1 MSKERIKELLGQLR
15 EEVRN
20 TDIDDELA
28 QLVSDLDDEI
38 ENVVDEDADASAV
51 IDRAKEVEAN
61 FATQHPNAERFIR
74 EVIDLLV
81 RMGI

>member
-1 MSKERIKELLGQLR
+1 MSKERIKELLGQIR
-15 EEVRN
+15 EEVGN
-20 TDIDDELA
+20 TDIDDEFEKLM
-28 QLVSDLDDEI
+28 SDLDNEI
-38 ENVVDEDADASAV
+38 ENVVDEDADVSAV

-61 FATQHPNAERFIR
+61 FATKHPNAERFIR

>member
-1 MSKERIKELLGQLR
+1 MSKERIKELLGQIR
-15 EEVRN
+15 EEIGT
-20 TDIDDELA
+20 TDVDDELEK
-28 QLVSDLDDEI
+28 LMSDLDDEI
-38 ENVVDEDADASAV
+38 DNVVDENADVSAV

-74 EVIDLLV
+74 EVVDLLV